1 MPDSPLISVIV
12 PVYNVEK
19 YLRKCLDSI
28 CGQTYHHL
36 EILCINDGSTDGSAA
51 ILEEYAAKDTRIK
64 VFTQPNAGLSAARN
78 TGLDHAT
85 GEWIAG
91 VDSDDYLEPDAIE
104 YALSAASDE
113 VDIISFGVKVIW
125 ENMAQEDDVARTF
138 ATAVVGRQQPD
149 ISFLLKNTVTF
160 WNKLW
165 RRSFVEQYQAR
176 FPVGLWYEDNYFWW
190 ALAPYARCICSLPE
204 KKINY
209 VRRPG
214 SIMSQ
219 TAQGTPRRLGF
230 MKMANMLQAQYDKY
244 SLPHSLSYTR
254 IAVFIY
260 LYQSAQY
267 NLPQEH
273 LQHLRQEAYRI
284 TQQYK
289 LFKQHPLHLQFLR
302 PTPWYLR
309 PLVKY
314 KPGKVSFGLPG
325 LKLVTIQ
332 SRFGM
337 EITRFLG
344 IKIRKTPL

>member
-149 ISFLLKNTVTF
+149 ISFMLKNTVTF

-214 SIMSQ
+214 SIMSH
-219 TAQGTPRRLGF
+219 TYQGTARRLELIAIAD
-230 MKMANMLQAQYDKY
+230 KLQEHYNHFP
-244 SLPHSLSYTR
+244 LPPQLAYAR
-254 IAVFIY
+254 IASFLY
-260 LYQSAQY
+260 LYQGASN
-267 NLPQEH
+267 NLLPELRPRLKQE
-273 LQHLRQEAYRI
+273 
-284 TQQYK
+284 TQAIASKHK
-289 LFKQHPLHLQFLR
+289 LLDIKPKHLQFLQR
-302 PTPWYLR
+302 TPWYKR
-309 PLVKY
+309 PFVRHKA
-314 KPGKVSFGLPG
+314 GKSTYGLGGIPFVVVQT
-325 LKLVTIQ
+325 KLGV
-332 SRFGM
+332 

-344 IKIRKTPL
+344 IKIRKKTL